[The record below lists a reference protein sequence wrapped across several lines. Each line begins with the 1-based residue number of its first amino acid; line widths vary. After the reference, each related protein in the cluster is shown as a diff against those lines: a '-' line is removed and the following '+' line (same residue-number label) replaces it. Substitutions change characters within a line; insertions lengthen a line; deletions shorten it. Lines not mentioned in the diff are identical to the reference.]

1 VALVS
6 SKLKKK
12 FEAWAKSGV
21 KPFVSLGLTPNVL
34 TVVGVVASVVAAFC
48 YLSWKTGWF
57 VLPAAGALVLVSGLI
72 DALDGVVARATGKS
86 SAFGGFLDS
95 VCDRYSDAVVLS
107 AILVGGL
114 CHPAWGLAAVVGSL
128 LVSYAR
134 ARAEAAGVGMAS
146 VGLAERAERML
157 FLATVTFAASFRLEA
172 LGWGVAVLAVLAH
185 FTVLQRA
192 AFFYSETRKS

>member
-1 VALVS
+1 MVS
-6 SKLKKK
+6 SRLKER
-12 FEAWAKSGV
+12 FEALASSWV
-21 KPFVSLGLTPNVL
+21 KPLVSLGLTPNLL
-34 TVVGVVASVVAAFC
+34 TLFGVAASVAAAFC
-48 YLSWKTGWF
+48 YLSWKIGGF
-57 VLPAAGALVLVSGLI
+57 VLPSAGFLVLVSGLV
-72 DALDGVVARATGKS
+72 DALDGVVARATGRV

-128 LVSYAR
+128 MVSYAR

-157 FLATVTFAASFRLEA
+157 FLAAVTFAASFWLEA
-172 LGWGVAVLAVLAH
+172 LGWGVALLAVLAH

-192 AFFYSETRKS
+192 ARFYSETRKV

>member
-1 VALVS
+1 MVS
-6 SKLKKK
+6 SRLKER
-12 FEAWAKSGV
+12 FEALAASWV
-21 KPFVSLGLTPNVL
+21 KPLVSLGLTPNLL
-34 TVVGVVASVVAAFC
+34 TLFGVAASVAAAFC
-48 YLSWKTGWF
+48 YLGWRVGGF
-57 VLPAAGALVLVSGLI
+57 VLPSAGFLVLVSGLV
-72 DALDGVVARATGKS
+72 DALDGVVARATGRV

-128 LVSYAR
+128 MVSYAR
-134 ARAEAAGVGMAS
+134 ARAEAADVGMAS

-157 FLATVTFAASFRLEA
+157 FLAAVTFAASFRLEA
-172 LGWGVAVLAVLAH
+172 LGWGVALLAVLAH

-192 AFFYSETRKS
+192 VRFHSETRKV

>member
-1 VALVS
+1 LVS

-21 KPFVSLGLTPNVL
+21 KPLVSLGLTPNVL

>member
-1 VALVS
+1 MVS
-6 SKLKKK
+6 GGLKER
-12 FEAWAKSGV
+12 FEALAVSWV
-21 KPFVSLGLTPNVL
+21 EPLVSLGLTPNLL
-34 TVVGVVASVVAAFC
+34 TLIGVAASAVAAFC
-48 YLSWKTGWF
+48 YLGWRAGGF
-57 VLPAAGALVLVSGLI
+57 VLPAAGVLVLVSGLV
-72 DALDGVVARATGKS
+72 DALDGVVARATGKA

-114 CHPAWGLAAVVGSL
+114 CDPAWGLAAVVGSL
-128 LVSYAR
+128 MVSYAR

-157 FLATVTFAASFRLEA
+157 FLAAVTFAASFRLEA

>member
-57 VLPAAGALVLVSGLI
+57 VLPVAGALVLVSGLI

>member
-1 VALVS
+1 LVS

-12 FEAWAKSGV
+12 FEAWASSGV
-21 KPFVSLGLTPNVL
+21 KPLVSLGLTPNIL
-34 TVVGVVASVVAAFC
+34 TLVGVAASAAAAYC
-48 YLSWKTGWF
+48 YLSWRVGWF
-57 VLPAAGALVLVSGLI
+57 VLLAAGVLVLVSGLV
-72 DALDGVVARATGKS
+72 DALDGVVARATGRA

-114 CHPAWGLAAVVGSL
+114 CHPAWGLLAMVGSL
-128 LVSYAR
+128 MVSYAR

-157 FLATVTFAASFRLEA
+157 FLAAVTFVASIRLEA
-172 LGWGVAVLAVLAH
+172 LGWGVVVLAVLAH
-185 FTVLQRA
+185 YTVIQRA
-192 AFFYSETRKS
+192 AHFYSETRKS

>member
-1 VALVS
+1 LVS

-12 FEAWAKSGV
+12 FEAWAASGV
-21 KPFVSLGLTPNVL
+21 KPLVSLGLTPNVL
-34 TVVGVVASVVAAFC
+34 TVAGVAASAVAAYC
-48 YLSWKTGWF
+48 YLSWRAGWF

-72 DALDGVVARATGKS
+72 DALDGVVARATGRS

-95 VCDRYSDAVVLS
+95 VSDRYSDAVVLS

-114 CHPAWGLAAVVGSL
+114 CHLAWGLAAVVGSL

-157 FLATVTFAASFRLEA
+157 FLSAVTFAASFRLEA

>member
-1 VALVS
+1 MVS

-21 KPFVSLGLTPNVL
+21 KPLVSLGLTPNVL